1 MKTVK
6 SPRGRSP
13 KPPEVSDLV
22 ADQPRI
28 TVRLPLETKAR
39 LMALATVTGVPAWQ
53 LINVA
58 IDLLWKGQ
66 EEDVRA
72 LVSKLAPRLAAQYLK
87 GEE

>member
-1 MKTVK
+1 MKTVN
-6 SPRGRSP
+6 SPRRRSP
-13 KPPEVSDLV
+13 KSREASDLV

-39 LMALATVTGVPAWQ
+39 LMALSTVTGVPAWQ
-53 LINVA
+53 LINVG

-72 LVSKLAPRLAAQYLK
+72 LVGKLAPRLAARYLK